1 MSRLK
6 FVSVA
11 EETNLGLVEQLRRQ
25 VFSWRDSFHIQH
37 SNRLTIRKGWSLAV
51 SLCVRYKFTE
61 TLLCWSDN
69 LRQQV
74 KTFEPRHDKTIQM
87 SVRPPKTQISL
98 GIRPVWSESSLCAL
112 WVANDPSF
120 LLADSEDCDQI
131 WRMPRLIWV
140 FAGRTLILLG
150 LSCRGSYYIILF
162 LIVEN
167 INIIFFR

>member
-51 SLCVRYKFTE
+51 SLWVRCKFTE

-120 LLADSEDCDQI
+120 FLRTAKAVIRLGGCPGWSESSLGVHSFC
-131 WRMPRLIWV
+131 WV
-140 FAGRTLILLG
+140 CHVAAH
-150 LSCRGSYYIILF
+150 II
-162 LIVEN
+162 
-167 INIIFFR
+167 